1 MENFLEVISRVF
13 RKPTE
18 RPLQIPPLANTPP
31 EESTAQTNVSETEV
45 LQLDPSAS
53 ANPSL
58 PIVQVHSLT
67 SESFECAVKTVPPVS
82 LECFSLRVP
91 KIVAKVTSE
100 KFIEQPPFTPKAT
113 DRPKHAATPKPV
125 KKPPVKH
132 VAPPP
137 GVPIRERLRSVLQ
150 PPIATLL
157 GDNRVTLPFAPF
169 PYQYEGI
176 QFLFGRWSAIIGDEM
191 GLGKTMQTIL
201 SLRLLLRA
209 GSIRSVLLCCPK
221 PLVTNWQREFDL
233 WAGEIPMTVVTG
245 SSEVRK
251 NCWLHD
257 PSPVKL
263 TNYET
268 LTRDAELLTSGH
280 ISFDLV
286 VLDEAQKIKN
296 RESRTAEVVHK
307 LKRNRSWALTGTPV
321 ENRAA
326 DLVSLLEFV
335 NNGRKPHVEQP
346 GVLREEVANVLLRR
360 TKEMVFDDMPPRL
373 IRDLYIDLSE
383 NQRLRYDQAERE
395 GVCRLDGM
403 GDEITIEHVFEL
415 IRWLKMICNFDPTT
429 GESSKA
435 EHVLASME
443 EIAQSGKKAILFSQY
458 VTTLERLKGIL
469 GEYSP
474 LVYHGK
480 IPQKEREK
488 VLKEFKERDDRP
500 LLMLSYATGA
510 VGLNLQFTNYVFL
523 YDRWWN
529 PAIEDQAIN
538 RAHRIG
544 QKEPVFVFRYISP
557 GTIEERIAR
566 VLEQKRDLFA
576 DLIDGLDPADSGLTR
591 EEVFGFFNL
600 QIRQKAA

>member
-1 MENFLEVISRVF
+1 MR
-13 RKPTE
+13 
-18 RPLQIPPLANTPP
+18 
-31 EESTAQTNVSETEV
+31 
-45 LQLDPSAS
+45 
-53 ANPSL
+53 
-58 PIVQVHSLT
+58 LT
-67 SESFECAVKTVPPVS
+67 SILRRRRIFGMQFADTLRKKRTQASIREVVAGVLESGDSIEHREPVGLPDVTVDLQVNDLELAAPPISVS
-82 LECFSLRVP
+82 SLSPALVDCYDLRIPRLTV
-91 KIVAKVTSE
+91 KVTSE
-100 KFIEQPPFTPKAT
+100 KFVEEPMLPQTVETSRPARRSPPPK
-113 DRPKHAATPKPV
+113 RPTKYVP
-125 KKPPVKH
+125 
-132 VAPPP
+132 PPP
-137 GVPIRERLRSVLQ
+137 GLPVRERLRSVLQ
-150 PPIATLL
+150 PPITTLL
-157 GDNRVTLPFAPF
+157 GDNRVVLPFEPF

-201 SLRLLLRA
+201 SLRLLLRS

-221 PLVTNWQREFDL
+221 PLVTNWQREFDQ
-233 WAGEIPMTVVTG
+233 WASEIPVTTVSG
-245 SSEVRK
+245 SAEVRR
-251 NCWLHD
+251 NSWIYD

-268 LTRDAELLTSGH
+268 LTRDEELLTDGS

-296 RESRTAEVVHK
+296 RDSRTSCVVHK
-307 LKRNRSWALTGTPV
+307 LRRNRSWALTGTPV

-346 GVLREEVANVLLRR
+346 GVLREEVSEVLLRR

-373 IRDLYIDLSE
+373 IRDLYIDLGE
-383 NQRLRYDQAERE
+383 NQRARYDEAERE
-395 GVCRLDGM
+395 GVCRLDTM

-415 IRWLKMICNFDPTT
+415 IRWLKMICNFDPNT
-429 GESSKA
+429 GESAKA
-435 EHVLASME
+435 DHVVASLE

-458 VTTLERLKGIL
+458 VSTLETLKDRLS
-469 GEYSP
+469 EFSP

-480 IPQKEREK
+480 IPQKQREA
-488 VLKEFKERDDRP
+488 VLAEFKQDPNKP

-557 GTIEERIAR
+557 GTIEERIAH

-591 EEVFGFFNL
+591 EDVFGLFNL
-600 QIRQKAA
+600 QIRPR